1 MSENLTPKPVPR
13 PNGDTQ
19 PFWDA
24 CNEERLVYQSCQSC
38 GHAQFYPRSACVKC
52 ESTDLAWKEA
62 DPTGTVHTFTIVNRA
77 PSAAFRSD
85 VPYVLALIDLADGF
99 RMMMNVTDCDPADVA
114 IGKPVR
120 IVYEQRDGQKVPQ
133 ATLVR

>member
-1 MSENLTPKPVPR
+1 MSENPTPKPVPR

-52 ESTDLAWKEA
+52 ESTDLAWQEA
-62 DPTGTVHTFTIVNRA
+62 KPAGTVHTFTIVNRA
-77 PSAAFRSD
+77 PSPAFRGD
-85 VPYVLALIDLADGF
+85 VPYVLALIDLTRGDGRADAG
-99 RMMMNVTDCDPADVA
+99 VDVGGQDPLSRL
-114 IGKPVR
+114 G
-120 IVYEQRDGQKVPQ
+120 QRPLNGGELMQDIDTVG
-133 ATLVR
+133 L